1 MFLLLKTFTFFLRKT
16 KYEKMQKIMHVAFTM
31 WKFDVLIFECKA
43 RDIRVQ
49 RSFWYPS
56 VLLPEHIN
64 VSFCSSL
71 FLMSSKL
78 PLENG
83 FQKATSQNLPSIE
96 PSSVAHFFQNS
107 SDFVSAEFRGRKM
120 ERYVS
125 IYIYACLACNLC
137 DFHQDCSRLRL
148 CGLTRHWLMW

>member
-1 MFLLLKTFTFFLRKT
+1 MFLFLSARQEIFAFNDHSDTRVFYYPNILTF
-16 KYEKMQKIMHVAFTM
+16 H
-31 WKFDVLIFECKA
+31 
-43 RDIRVQ
+43 
-49 RSFWYPS
+49 
-56 VLLPEHIN
+56 
-64 VSFCSSL
+64 FCSSL

-120 ERYVS
+120 ER
-125 IYIYACLACNLC
+125 
-137 DFHQDCSRLRL
+137 
-148 CGLTRHWLMW
+148 